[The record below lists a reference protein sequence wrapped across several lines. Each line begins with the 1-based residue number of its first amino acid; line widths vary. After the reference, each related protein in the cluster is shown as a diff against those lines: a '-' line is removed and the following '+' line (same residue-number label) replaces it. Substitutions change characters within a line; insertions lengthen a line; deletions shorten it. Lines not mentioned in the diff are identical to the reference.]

1 MPNQS
6 FAQLSQRYPRI
17 VEEATRFV
25 SHEHLA
31 GMLEGS
37 KDTLGGPLTLSCG
50 VPRNGSSSLSITGA
64 EWVDTTFDSLGDFA
78 LFFPP
83 STMSPGVWVDF
94 EPINRLARH
103 IVEFQ
108 IQLGSQSGAQRFHI
122 EGPMGLSED
131 VSITQT
137 QLISVLVDVVPGS
150 TGNYLVSL
158 SQIDIN
164 PQNTN
169 WVFRW
174 VRVRSVA

>member
-1 MPNQS
+1 MPDQS
-6 FAQLSQRYPRI
+6 FAHLSQRYPRI

-25 SHEHLA
+25 GQEHLV

-37 KDTLGGPLTLSCG
+37 KETLGGPLTLSCG

-64 EWVDTTFDSLGDFA
+64 EWVNTEFDSLGDFA

-83 STMSPGVWVDF
+83 SNLSPGIYVDF

-103 IVEFQ
+103 AVEFQ

-150 TGNYLVSL
+150 TGNYSVSL
-158 SQIDIN
+158 RQIDIN
-164 PQNTN
+164 PQNTT

-174 VRVRSVA
+174 VRVRSIA